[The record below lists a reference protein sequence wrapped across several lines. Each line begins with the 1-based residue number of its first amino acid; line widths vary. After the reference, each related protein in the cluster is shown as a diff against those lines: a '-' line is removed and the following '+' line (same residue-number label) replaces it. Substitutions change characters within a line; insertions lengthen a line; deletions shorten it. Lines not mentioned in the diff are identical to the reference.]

1 MRMKLMSP
9 AWCIAFWLMNSAVVL
24 ALLPVGVSLP
34 AWPYYLAYLLP
45 PSVAGCLAIAIS
57 AGRFPKGWPM
67 AGVAGVCSSLAVIWL
82 QGRFLLWLALEQDPL
97 SRVGGMLSNAFV
109 TADAWFGSLLV
120 TLTLGSLVLAATAA
134 KAVRSTAS
142 STRRDASAR

>member
-1 MRMKLMSP
+1 MRMKLMSL

-24 ALLPVGVSLP
+24 ALLPVGVFLP
-34 AWPYYLAYLLP
+34 AWPYYLGYLLP

-57 AGRFPKGWPM
+57 AVRFPKGWPM
-67 AGVAGVCSSLAVIWL
+67 AGVAGVCSSLAVLGL

-97 SRVGGMLSNAFV
+97 GRVGGLLSNAFA
-109 TADAWFGSLLV
+109 TADSWFGSLLV
-120 TLTLGSLVLAATAA
+120 TLTLGSLALAATAA